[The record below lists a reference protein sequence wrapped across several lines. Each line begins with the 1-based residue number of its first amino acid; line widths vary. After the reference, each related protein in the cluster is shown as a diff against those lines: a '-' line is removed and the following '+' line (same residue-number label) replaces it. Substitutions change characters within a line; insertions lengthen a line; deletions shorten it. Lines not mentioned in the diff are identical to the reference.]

1 VPGGLAT
8 GTLCPLV
15 PHLAADMLAATR
27 NAHQHGGDG
36 GAVVSAQISRHRRGR
51 LEGRIVL
58 VTGATSGIGRAI
70 ALAAAAEGAD
80 IAITYRDRQDHA
92 RAVAENISALG
103 RRCELFRFDLRDEAS
118 IGALVSGIS
127 SAFDHLD
134 AWINN
139 AGADILTGA
148 GVAKSPVEK
157 LDELLLADLRG
168 TILTSWAASRLLK
181 QQPGGGVIV
190 NMSWD
195 HALSGMPGTNPEIFS
210 AVKGGILS
218 FSKSLARS
226 VAPTVRVNVLA
237 PGWIATAF
245 ADELKRDQAERYREV
260 AASTP
265 LRRWG
270 TPEDVAQAAV
280 FLASPDAAFLTGQ
293 VLLVNGGV
301 VM

>member
-1 VPGGLAT
+1 
-8 GTLCPLV
+8 
-15 PHLAADMLAATR
+15 
-27 NAHQHGGDG
+27 
-36 GAVVSAQISRHRRGR
+36 VSAQISRHRRGR

-103 RRCELFRFDLRDEAS
+103 RRCELFRFDLSDEAS

-245 ADELKRDQAERYREV
+245 ADELKREQPERYREV

>member
-1 VPGGLAT
+1 
-8 GTLCPLV
+8 
-15 PHLAADMLAATR
+15 
-27 NAHQHGGDG
+27 
-36 GAVVSAQISRHRRGR
+36 
-51 LEGRIVL
+51 

-139 AGADILTGA
+139 AG
-148 GVAKSPVEK
+148 
-157 LDELLLADLRG
+157 ADLRG

-245 ADELKRDQAERYREV
+245 ADELKREQAERYREV